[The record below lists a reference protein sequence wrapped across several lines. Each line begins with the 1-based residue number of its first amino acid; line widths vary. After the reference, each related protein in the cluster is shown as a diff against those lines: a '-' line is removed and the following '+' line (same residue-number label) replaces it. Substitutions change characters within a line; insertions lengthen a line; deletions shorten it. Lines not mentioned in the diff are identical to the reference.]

1 MYSVL
6 DNATIH
12 RGFYMLRNSG
22 LLAAIFVIAALVS
35 AATAHAE
42 VRKWRVDH
50 YLQPNSNAGTGKLCY
65 VISDGAAAQLFDQP
79 ILGFAWE
86 WGTEYQITVNVDQA
100 RAADGSLVK
109 TCKLVSVDSQS
120 RVPDGTR
127 FQMYLFDKTFIQGK
141 TLLGVKPF
149 QCATAGVEAELKRR
163 LDNLAG
169 KGAIPSISGDSP
181 SVPAAKAREL
191 PDETPHVLLE
201 FSHPKTPSEPL
212 ILHGITLASDLGL
225 E

>member
-1 MYSVL
+1 
-6 DNATIH
+6 
-12 RGFYMLRNSG
+12 MLQKPV
-22 LLAAIFVIAALVS
+22 LLAALLVTATFVT
-35 AATAHAE
+35 ATSAHAE

-50 YLQPNSNAGTGKLCY
+50 YLQPNSNAGAAKLCY
-65 VISDGAAAQLFDQP
+65 VISDGAASQLFDQP

-86 WGTEYQITVNVDQA
+86 WGTVYQITVNVDQS

-120 RVPDGTR
+120 RVREGTR
-127 FQMYLFDKTFIQGK
+127 FQMYLFDKSFIQGK

-169 KGAIPSISGDSP
+169 KVAVSSISGDSP
-181 SVPAAKAREL
+181 SVPAVKARKL

>member
-1 MYSVL
+1 
-6 DNATIH
+6 
-12 RGFYMLRNSG
+12 MLQKPIY
-22 LLAAIFVIAALVS
+22 LAALLV
-35 AATAHAE
+35 AATFLFSASARAE
-42 VRKWRVDH
+42 LRKWRVDH
-50 YLQPNSNAGTGKLCY
+50 YLQPNSNAGPGRLCY

-86 WGTEYQITVNVDQA
+86 WGTVYQITVNVDQA

-120 RVPDGTR
+120 RVREGTR
-127 FQMYLFDKTFIQGK
+127 FQMYLFDKSFIQDK

-169 KGAIPSISGDSP
+169 KGAIPCIPGNSP
-181 SVPAAKAREL
+181 STPAAKQRDL